1 MCGFL
6 GIFSS
11 KISIDKEKKLKK
23 AIQLLSHRGPDE
35 EGSFKNENTILLHKR
50 LSIIDLKGG
59 KQPIENN
66 DCVLVSNGEIYN
78 DVLLRKQILDY
89 RYKTGSDCE
98 SILAVYIKYGINGFK
113 KLRGMYAFAIYDK
126 KKKKMILGRDPFG
139 IKPLYFNLKN
149 KECLFSSEIQ
159 PILKSRNHQI
169 KLKRKKIIELLQIQY
184 NSGRNTIFKGI
195 LRVRPGETI
204 ILDSKI
210 NIEKS
215 VIFEKSKNFWIDVPH
230 KTKHLEK
237 VLLDSVRVHQRSDV
251 PFGLFF
257 SGGIDSTIILYLMSK
272 ISKKKIISYSIIF
285 EENNEPNEII
295 KLKEIATR
303 CNSEIHFINFS
314 ENDFWNILPQALK
327 ANDDPILDYAIVPTF
342 KLAQVAK
349 KDVKVILSGEG
360 GDEIFAGYGRH
371 RKIMRPFLNKS
382 SFINS
387 EMDKVDFLKKKFK
400 GWDFDLNFYKT
411 FNMNL
416 DMTPLQR
423 LQLFDCEEWLPN
435 NLLIKLDRCLMANN
449 LEGRTPFIDLDVF
462 KNFFGINDKLKVKKG
477 LGKFLLRSFLQT
489 NMSSYNFLEKKR
501 GFTVPINNWI
511 PRKSDELSDLLPKN
525 KLLQKILKTS
535 EIRTMCIR
543 SKRDKKFI
551 VPVWRL
557 LCLSIW
563 YQVHFDN
570 AIPSNNTFNILS
582 MQN

>member
-1 MCGFL
+1 
-6 GIFSS
+6 
-11 KISIDKEKKLKK
+11 
-23 AIQLLSHRGPDE
+23 
-35 EGSFKNENTILLHKR
+35 
-50 LSIIDLKGG
+50 
-59 KQPIENN
+59 
-66 DCVLVSNGEIYN
+66 
-78 DVLLRKQILDY
+78 
-89 RYKTGSDCE
+89 
-98 SILAVYIKYGINGFK
+98 
-113 KLRGMYAFAIYDK
+113 
-126 KKKKMILGRDPFG
+126 MILGRDPFG

-159 PILKSRNHQI
+159 PILKSRDNQI

-215 VIFEKSKNFWIDVPH
+215 IIFEKSKNFKIDVPY

-237 VLLDSVRVHQRSDV
+237 VLLDSVQVHQRSDV

-400 GWDFDLNFYKT
+400 GWDFDLNFYKK
-411 FNMNL
+411 FNMNI

-489 NMSSYNFLEKKR
+489 NMSSYNFLEKK
-501 GFTVPINNWI
+501 
-511 PRKSDELSDLLPKN
+511 
-525 KLLQKILKTS
+525 
-535 EIRTMCIR
+535 
-543 SKRDKKFI
+543 KR
-551 VPVWRL
+551 L
-557 LCLSIW
+557 YS
-563 YQVHFDN
+563 
-570 AIPSNNTFNILS
+570 SN
-582 MQN
+582 